1 MSDEVKETREEK
13 GTSMYV
19 HQIDYATFLQVVGN
33 VTNVNK
39 MFVYSMPNKA
49 SSYADDGFNLIN
61 TLNGYIGGEE
71 DWRISI
77 SKNVNFTIN
86 EGKVYAGDYELSGSL
101 LCMSIPKINS
111 FIIIPDSNGLYKGS
125 ADPTKIIQLT
135 NCICVTP
142 LLMRLTDEPIEGEE
156 EKFNLGV
163 SYEVIVPKTEETE
176 KPTE

>member
-1 MSDEVKETREEK
+1 MSEEVEEK
-13 GTSMYV
+13 VNSMYV
-19 HQIDYATFLQVVGN
+19 HQIDYDTFLKVVAN

-39 MFVYSMPNKA
+39 MFIYNMPNKA
-49 SSYADDGFNLIN
+49 SSYAEDSFKLIN
-61 TLNGYIGGEE
+61 ILNDYIGSEE
-71 DWRISI
+71 DWRITTY
-77 SKNVNFTIN
+77 KNVNFVQSD
-86 EGKVYAGDYELSGSL
+86 GKVKVGDYEICGTV

-111 FIIIPDSNGLYKGS
+111 FIIIPDSDSLYKGS
-125 ADPTKIIQLT
+125 SDPTKIIQLT

-163 SYEVIVPKTEETE
+163 TYEVIVPKTETE

>member
-1 MSDEVKETREEK
+1 MSEVKEK
-13 GTSMYV
+13 VNSMYV
-19 HQIDYATFLQVVGN
+19 HQIDYDTFLKVVAN

-39 MFVYSMPNKA
+39 MFVYNMPNKA
-49 SSYADDGFNLIN
+49 SSYAEDSFKLIN
-61 TLNGYIGGEE
+61 TLNDYIGSEE
-71 DWRISI
+71 DWRITTY
-77 SKNVNFTIN
+77 KNVNFVQSD
-86 EGKVYAGDYELSGSL
+86 GKVTVGDYEISGTI

-111 FIIIPDSNGLYKGS
+111 FIIIPDSDSLYKGS
-125 ADPTKIIQLT
+125 LDPTKIIQLT

-163 SYEVIVPKTEETE
+163 TYEVIVPKTE

>member
-1 MSDEVKETREEK
+1 MSEEVKEK
-13 GTSMYV
+13 VNSMYV
-19 HQIDYATFLQVVGN
+19 HQIDYDTFLKVVAN

-39 MFVYSMPNKA
+39 MFVYNMPNKA
-49 SSYADDGFNLIN
+49 SSYIEDSFKLIN
-61 TLNGYIGGEE
+61 TLNDYIGGED
-71 DWRISI
+71 DWRITTY
-77 SKNVNFTIN
+77 KNVNFAN
-86 EGKVYAGDYELSGSL
+86 EDGKIRVGDYEIAGTM

-111 FIIIPDSNGLYKGS
+111 FIIVPDSNSLYKGS

-163 SYEVIVPKTEETE
+163 TYEVIVPKTE